1 MSDGGD
7 GSGGEGAGGGA
18 SAKSSP
24 AHDDPSSPAAV
35 DSPSGGGQAEAAS
48 AQEEAEAQPDDGAG
62 ADDNAVWEAV
72 QDDEGRTYYY
82 NTASGESS
90 WVAPP
95 GFAGGAVAVSA
106 AASEQEPGGSEPAA
120 GTTTEGQE
128 GQQPQR
134 WTGYKDDEGRTYYYN
149 EATGETQWERP
160 AEGPDVV
167 VVEEED
173 MEAEAFEADASSQ
186 QQTGDGGRAS
196 SESPMEEGEYV
207 ADEGAMEVDDDE
219 TGERKKG
226 VEVEKQVPEE
236 EMKDPRQVAL
246 ENAEEAL
253 AARDAVMELGESFLH
268 MYYNIYIYICV
279 CVCLSLS

>member
-1 MSDGGD
+1 MSISDGGD
-7 GSGGEGAGGGA
+7 GGEGAGGGA

-48 AQEEAEAQPDDGAG
+48 AQEGAEAQPDDGAG

-90 WVAPP
+90 WGAPP
-95 GFAGGAVAVSA
+95 GFAGGAVA
-106 AASEQEPGGSEPAA
+106 ASEQEPGELEPAA
-120 GTTTEGQE
+120 GATAEAEG
-128 GQQPQR
+128 QPQR

-160 AEGPDVV
+160 EEGPTVV

-173 MEAEAFEADASSQ
+173 MEAEALEADASSSQ
-186 QQTGDGGRAS
+186 QQTGDGRAS
-196 SESPMEEGEYV
+196 SEPPMEEGEYV

-226 VEVEKQVPEE
+226 MEVEEQVPEE
-236 EMKDPRQVAL
+236 EMKDPRKVAL

-268 MYYNIYIYICV
+268 MYYNIYVCVCVCV